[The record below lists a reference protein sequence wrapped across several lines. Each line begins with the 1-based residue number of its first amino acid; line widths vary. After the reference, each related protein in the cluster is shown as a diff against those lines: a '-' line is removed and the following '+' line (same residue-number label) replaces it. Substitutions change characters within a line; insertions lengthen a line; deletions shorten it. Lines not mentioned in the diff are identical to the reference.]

1 MTTIMITGASRGLGL
16 EFARQFYN
24 EECRVIATCRSPKD
38 ANELNAIGDID
49 VHALDVTDDKSVAN
63 LADKLRGE
71 NIDILIN
78 NAGVIGQREG
88 FGRLDYDIW
97 AETMDTNV
105 FGPMRIAEAFR
116 DNVMNS
122 EKKQMIFI
130 TSRMGSITEAVPNAY
145 VYRSSKA
152 ALNMIIKTISIETV
166 RTIPNAIIV
175 GLHPG
180 TVDTNLSK
188 PFQKNISK
196 EKLFSPNYSVEKLLS
211 VINNLEAKDSGG
223 IFAWDGKQIDY

>member
-16 EFARQFYN
+16 EFARQFYS
-24 EECRVIATCRSPKD
+24 EECRVIATCRNPKK

-49 VHALDVTDDKSVAN
+49 VHSLDVTDDKSVAN

-78 NAGVIGQREG
+78 NAGVIGQRDG

-105 FGPMRIAEAFR
+105 FGPMRVAEAFR

-152 ALNMIIKTISIETV
+152 ALNMAVKCLSVELEQQGLIAVLFHPGHVQTDMGGQAAPVTPQKSIEGMKNQIVALTHDDNG
-166 RTIPNAIIV
+166 RFLSYDGRQIP
-175 GLHPG
+175 
-180 TVDTNLSK
+180 
-188 PFQKNISK
+188 
-196 EKLFSPNYSVEKLLS
+196 
-211 VINNLEAKDSGG
+211 
-223 IFAWDGKQIDY
+223 W

>member
-16 EFARQFYN
+16 EFARQFYS
-24 EECRVIATCRSPKD
+24 EECRVIATCRNPKN

-49 VHALDVTDDKSVAN
+49 VHSLDVTDDKSVAN

-78 NAGVIGQREG
+78 NAGVIGQRDG

-105 FGPMRIAEAFR
+105 FGPMRVAEAFR

-152 ALNMIIKTISIETV
+152 ALNMAVKCLSAELEEQGLIAVLFHPGHVQTDMGGQAAPVTPQKSIEGMKNQIVALTHDDNG
-166 RTIPNAIIV
+166 RFLSYDGRQIP
-175 GLHPG
+175 
-180 TVDTNLSK
+180 
-188 PFQKNISK
+188 
-196 EKLFSPNYSVEKLLS
+196 
-211 VINNLEAKDSGG
+211 
-223 IFAWDGKQIDY
+223 W

>member
-16 EFARQFYN
+16 EFARQFYS
-24 EECRVIATCRSPKD
+24 EECRVIATCRNPKK
-38 ANELNAIGDID
+38 ANELNSIGDID
-49 VHALDVTDDKSVAN
+49 VHSLDVTDDKSVAN

-78 NAGVIGQREG
+78 NAGVIGQRDG
-88 FGRLDYDIW
+88 FGSLDYDIW

-105 FGPMRIAEAFR
+105 FGPMRVAEAFR

-152 ALNMIIKTISIETV
+152 ALNMAVKCLSVELEQQGLIAVLFHPGHVQTDMGGQAAPVTPQKSIEGMKNQIVALTHDDNG
-166 RTIPNAIIV
+166 RFLSYDGHQIP
-175 GLHPG
+175 
-180 TVDTNLSK
+180 
-188 PFQKNISK
+188 
-196 EKLFSPNYSVEKLLS
+196 
-211 VINNLEAKDSGG
+211 
-223 IFAWDGKQIDY
+223 W

>member
-24 EECRVIATCRSPKD
+24 EGCRVIATCRNPKD
-38 ANELNAIGDID
+38 ANALNAIGDID
-49 VHALDVTDDKSVAN
+49 VHALDVTDDKNVAT
-63 LADKLRGE
+63 LADNLRGE

-78 NAGVIGQREG
+78 NAGVIGQRDG
-88 FGRLDYDIW
+88 FGKLDYDIW

-105 FGPMRIAEAFR
+105 FGPMRVAEAFR

-152 ALNMIIKTISIETV
+152 ALNMAVKCLSGELAEQGLIAVLFHPGHVQTDMGGQAAPVTPQKSIEGMK
-166 RTIPNAIIV
+166 NQIV
-175 GLHPG
+175 GLTRDDNG
-180 TVDTNLSK
+180 RFLS
-188 PFQKNISK
+188 
-196 EKLFSPNYSVEKLLS
+196 Y
-211 VINNLEAKDSGG
+211 
-223 IFAWDGKQIDY
+223 DGHQIPW

>member
-24 EECRVIATCRSPKD
+24 EECRVIATCRNPKN
-38 ANELNAIGDID
+38 ANELHTIGDID
-49 VHALDVTDDKSVAN
+49 IHSLDVTDDKSVAN
-63 LADKLRGE
+63 LAEELRGE

-78 NAGVIGQREG
+78 NAGVIGQRDG
-88 FGRLDYDIW
+88 FGRLNYDIW

-105 FGPMRIAEAFR
+105 FGPMRVAEAFK
-116 DNVMNS
+116 DNVLNS

-152 ALNMIIKTISIETV
+152 ALNMSVKCLSAELGEQGLIAVLFHPGHVQTDMGGQAAPVTPQKSIEGMKNQIVALTHDDNG
-166 RTIPNAIIV
+166 RFLSYDGHQIP
-175 GLHPG
+175 
-180 TVDTNLSK
+180 
-188 PFQKNISK
+188 
-196 EKLFSPNYSVEKLLS
+196 
-211 VINNLEAKDSGG
+211 
-223 IFAWDGKQIDY
+223 W

>member
-16 EFARQFYN
+16 EFARQFYS
-24 EECRVIATCRSPKD
+24 EECRVIATCRHPKK

-49 VHALDVTDDKSVAN
+49 VHSLDVTDDKSVAN

-78 NAGVIGQREG
+78 NAGVIGQRDG

-105 FGPMRIAEAFR
+105 FGPMRVAEAFR
-116 DNVMNS
+116 ENVMNS

-152 ALNMIIKTISIETV
+152 ALNMAVKCLSVELEQQGLIAVLFHPGHVQTDMGGQAAPVTPQKSIEGMKNQIVALTHDDNG
-166 RTIPNAIIV
+166 RFLSYDGHQIP
-175 GLHPG
+175 
-180 TVDTNLSK
+180 
-188 PFQKNISK
+188 
-196 EKLFSPNYSVEKLLS
+196 
-211 VINNLEAKDSGG
+211 
-223 IFAWDGKQIDY
+223 W

>member
-16 EFARQFYN
+16 EFARQFYSK
-24 EECRVIATCRSPKD
+24 ECRVIATCRNPKN

-49 VHALDVTDDKSVAN
+49 IHSLDVTDDISVAN

-105 FGPMRIAEAFR
+105 FGPMRVAEAFR

-152 ALNMIIKTISIETV
+152 ALNMAVKCLSAELAEQGLIAVLFHPGHVQTDMGGQAAPVMPHTSIEGMKNQIVALT
-166 RTIPNAIIV
+166 RDDNGRFLSYDGHQIP
-175 GLHPG
+175 
-180 TVDTNLSK
+180 
-188 PFQKNISK
+188 
-196 EKLFSPNYSVEKLLS
+196 
-211 VINNLEAKDSGG
+211 
-223 IFAWDGKQIDY
+223 W

>member
-16 EFARQFYN
+16 EFARQFYT
-24 EECRVIATCRSPKD
+24 EECRVIATCRNPKK

-49 VHALDVTDDKSVAN
+49 VHSLDVTDDKSVVN

-78 NAGVIGQREG
+78 NAGVIGQRDG

-105 FGPMRIAEAFR
+105 FGPMRVAEAFR

-152 ALNMIIKTISIETV
+152 ALNMAVKCLSVELEQQGLIAVLFHPGHVQTDMGGQAAPVTPQKSIEGMKDQIVALTHDDNG
-166 RTIPNAIIV
+166 RFLSYDGHQIP
-175 GLHPG
+175 
-180 TVDTNLSK
+180 
-188 PFQKNISK
+188 
-196 EKLFSPNYSVEKLLS
+196 
-211 VINNLEAKDSGG
+211 
-223 IFAWDGKQIDY
+223 W

>member
-24 EECRVIATCRSPKD
+24 EECRVIATCRNPKN
-38 ANELNAIGDID
+38 ANELHTIGDID
-49 VHALDVTDDKSVAN
+49 IHSLDVTDDKSVAN

-78 NAGVIGQREG
+78 NAGVIGQRDG

-105 FGPMRIAEAFR
+105 FGPMRVAEAFR

-152 ALNMIIKTISIETV
+152 ALNMAVKCLSAELGEQGLIAVLFHPGHVQTDMGGQAAPVTPQKSIEGMKNQIVALTHDDNG
-166 RTIPNAIIV
+166 RFLSYDGHQIP
-175 GLHPG
+175 
-180 TVDTNLSK
+180 
-188 PFQKNISK
+188 
-196 EKLFSPNYSVEKLLS
+196 
-211 VINNLEAKDSGG
+211 
-223 IFAWDGKQIDY
+223 W

>member
-24 EECRVIATCRSPKD
+24 EECRVIATCRNPKN
-38 ANELNAIGDID
+38 ANELHTIGDID
-49 VHALDVTDDKSVAN
+49 IHSLDVTDDKSVAN

-78 NAGVIGQREG
+78 NAGVIGQRDG

-105 FGPMRIAEAFR
+105 FGPMRVAEAFR

-152 ALNMIIKTISIETV
+152 ALNMAVKCLSVELEQQGLIAVLFHPGHVQTDMGGQAAPVTPQKSIEGMKNQIVALTHDDNG
-166 RTIPNAIIV
+166 RFLSYDGHQIP
-175 GLHPG
+175 
-180 TVDTNLSK
+180 
-188 PFQKNISK
+188 
-196 EKLFSPNYSVEKLLS
+196 
-211 VINNLEAKDSGG
+211 
-223 IFAWDGKQIDY
+223 W

>member
-24 EECRVIATCRSPKD
+24 EECKVIATCRNPKN

-49 VHALDVTDDKSVAN
+49 VHSLDVTDDKSVAN

-78 NAGVIGQREG
+78 NAGVIGQRDG

-105 FGPMRIAEAFR
+105 FGPMRVAEAFR

-152 ALNMIIKTISIETV
+152 ALNMAVKCLSVELEQQGLIAVLFHPGHVQTDMGGQAAPVTPQKSIEGMKNQIVALTHDDNG
-166 RTIPNAIIV
+166 RFLSYDGHQIP
-175 GLHPG
+175 
-180 TVDTNLSK
+180 
-188 PFQKNISK
+188 
-196 EKLFSPNYSVEKLLS
+196 
-211 VINNLEAKDSGG
+211 
-223 IFAWDGKQIDY
+223 W

>member
-16 EFARQFYN
+16 EFARQFYS
-24 EECRVIATCRSPKD
+24 EECRVIATCRNPEN

-49 VHALDVTDDKSVAN
+49 VHSLDVTDDKSVAN

-78 NAGVIGQREG
+78 NAGVIGQRDG

-105 FGPMRIAEAFR
+105 FGPMRVAEAFR

-152 ALNMIIKTISIETV
+152 ALNMAVKCLSAELEQQGLIAVLFHPGHVQTDMGGQAAPVTPQKSIEGMKNQIVALTHDDNG
-166 RTIPNAIIV
+166 RFLSYDGHQIP
-175 GLHPG
+175 
-180 TVDTNLSK
+180 
-188 PFQKNISK
+188 
-196 EKLFSPNYSVEKLLS
+196 
-211 VINNLEAKDSGG
+211 
-223 IFAWDGKQIDY
+223 W

>member
-16 EFARQFYN
+16 EFARQFYS
-24 EECRVIATCRSPKD
+24 EECRVIATCRNPKK
-38 ANELNAIGDID
+38 ANELNSIGDID
-49 VHALDVTDDKSVAN
+49 VHSLDVTDDKSVAN

-78 NAGVIGQREG
+78 NAGVIGQRDG

-105 FGPMRIAEAFR
+105 FGPMRVAEAFR

-152 ALNMIIKTISIETV
+152 ALNMAVKCLSVELEQQGLIAVLFHPGHVQTDMGGQAAPVTPQKSIEGMKNQIYALT
-166 RTIPNAIIV
+166 RDDNGRFLSYDGHQIP
-175 GLHPG
+175 
-180 TVDTNLSK
+180 
-188 PFQKNISK
+188 
-196 EKLFSPNYSVEKLLS
+196 
-211 VINNLEAKDSGG
+211 
-223 IFAWDGKQIDY
+223 W

>member
-78 NAGVIGQREG
+78 NAGVIGQRDG

-105 FGPMRIAEAFR
+105 FGPMRVAEAFR

-152 ALNMIIKTISIETV
+152 ALNMAVKCLSVELEQQGLIAVLFHPGHVQTDMGGQAAPATPQKSIEGMKNQIVALTHDDNG
-166 RTIPNAIIV
+166 RFLSYDGHQIP
-175 GLHPG
+175 
-180 TVDTNLSK
+180 
-188 PFQKNISK
+188 
-196 EKLFSPNYSVEKLLS
+196 
-211 VINNLEAKDSGG
+211 
-223 IFAWDGKQIDY
+223 W

>member
-24 EECRVIATCRSPKD
+24 EGCRVIATCRNPKD
-38 ANELNAIGDID
+38 ANALNAIGDID
-49 VHALDVTDDKSVAN
+49 VHALDVTNDKNVAT

-78 NAGVIGQREG
+78 NAGVIGQRDG
-88 FGRLDYDIW
+88 FGKLDYDIW

-105 FGPMRIAEAFR
+105 FGPMRVAEAFR

-152 ALNMIIKTISIETV
+152 ALNMAVKCLSGELAEQGLIAVLFHPGHVQTDMGGKAAPVTPQKSIEGMK
-166 RTIPNAIIV
+166 NQIV
-175 GLHPG
+175 GLTRDDNG
-180 TVDTNLSK
+180 RFLS
-188 PFQKNISK
+188 
-196 EKLFSPNYSVEKLLS
+196 Y
-211 VINNLEAKDSGG
+211 
-223 IFAWDGKQIDY
+223 DGHQIPW

>member
-49 VHALDVTDDKSVAN
+49 VHALDVTDDKSVTT
-63 LADKLRGE
+63 LAYKLRGE

-78 NAGVIGQREG
+78 NAGVIGQRDG
-88 FGRLDYDIW
+88 FGRIDYDIW

-105 FGPMRIAEAFR
+105 FGPMRVAEAFR

-152 ALNMIIKTISIETV
+152 ALNMAVKCLSAELAEQGLIAVLFHPGHVQTDMGGQAAPVMPHTSIEGMKNQIVALT
-166 RTIPNAIIV
+166 RDDNGRFLSYDGHQIP
-175 GLHPG
+175 
-180 TVDTNLSK
+180 
-188 PFQKNISK
+188 
-196 EKLFSPNYSVEKLLS
+196 
-211 VINNLEAKDSGG
+211 
-223 IFAWDGKQIDY
+223 W

>member
-16 EFARQFYN
+16 EFARQFYSK
-24 EECRVIATCRSPKD
+24 ECRVIATCRNPKN

-49 VHALDVTDDKSVAN
+49 IHSLDVTDDKSVAN

-152 ALNMIIKTISIETV
+152 ALNMAVKCLSAELAEQGLIAVLFHPGHVQTDMGGQAAPVMPHTSIEGMKNQIVALT
-166 RTIPNAIIV
+166 RDDNGRFLSYDGHQIP
-175 GLHPG
+175 
-180 TVDTNLSK
+180 
-188 PFQKNISK
+188 
-196 EKLFSPNYSVEKLLS
+196 
-211 VINNLEAKDSGG
+211 
-223 IFAWDGKQIDY
+223 W

>member
-49 VHALDVTDDKSVAN
+49 VHALDVTDDKSVTT

-78 NAGVIGQREG
+78 NAGVIGQRDG
-88 FGRLDYDIW
+88 FGRIDYDIW

-105 FGPMRIAEAFR
+105 FGPMRVAEAFR

-122 EKKQMIFI
+122 YKKQMIFI

-152 ALNMIIKTISIETV
+152 ALNMAVKCLSAELGEQGLIAVLFHPGHVQTDMGGQAAPVTPQKSIEGMKNQIVALT
-166 RTIPNAIIV
+166 RDDNGRFLSYDGRQIP
-175 GLHPG
+175 
-180 TVDTNLSK
+180 
-188 PFQKNISK
+188 
-196 EKLFSPNYSVEKLLS
+196 
-211 VINNLEAKDSGG
+211 
-223 IFAWDGKQIDY
+223 W

>member
-16 EFARQFYN
+16 EFARQFYS
-24 EECRVIATCRSPKD
+24 EECRVIATCRNPKK
-38 ANELNAIGDID
+38 ANELNSIGDID
-49 VHALDVTDDKSVAN
+49 VHSLDVTDDKSVTT

-78 NAGVIGQREG
+78 NAGVIGQRDG
-88 FGRLDYDIW
+88 FGRIDYDIW

-105 FGPMRIAEAFR
+105 FGPMRVAEAFR

-145 VYRSSKA
+145 VYRSSIA
-152 ALNMIIKTISIETV
+152 ALNMAVKCLSAELEQQGLIAVLFHPGHVQTDMGGQAAPVTPQKSIEGMKNQIVALTHDDNG
-166 RTIPNAIIV
+166 RFLSYDGHQIP
-175 GLHPG
+175 
-180 TVDTNLSK
+180 
-188 PFQKNISK
+188 
-196 EKLFSPNYSVEKLLS
+196 
-211 VINNLEAKDSGG
+211 
-223 IFAWDGKQIDY
+223 W

>member
-49 VHALDVTDDKSVAN
+49 VHALDVTDDKSVTT

-78 NAGVIGQREG
+78 NAGVIGQRDG
-88 FGRLDYDIW
+88 FGRIDYDIW

-105 FGPMRIAEAFR
+105 FGPMRVAEAFR

-122 EKKQMIFI
+122 YKKQMIFI

-152 ALNMIIKTISIETV
+152 ALNMAVKCLSAELGEQGLIAVLFHPGHVQTDMGGQAAPVTPQKSIEGMKNQIVALT
-166 RTIPNAIIV
+166 RDDNGRFLSYDGHQIP
-175 GLHPG
+175 
-180 TVDTNLSK
+180 
-188 PFQKNISK
+188 
-196 EKLFSPNYSVEKLLS
+196 
-211 VINNLEAKDSGG
+211 
-223 IFAWDGKQIDY
+223 W

>member
-16 EFARQFYN
+16 EFARQFYS
-24 EECRVIATCRSPKD
+24 EECRVIATCRNPKK
-38 ANELNAIGDID
+38 ANELNSIGDID
-49 VHALDVTDDKSVAN
+49 VHSLDVTDDKSVAN

-78 NAGVIGQREG
+78 NAGVIGQRDG
-88 FGRLDYDIW
+88 FGRLNYDIW

-105 FGPMRIAEAFR
+105 FGPMRVAEAFR
-116 DNVMNS
+116 DNVLNS

-152 ALNMIIKTISIETV
+152 ALNMAVKCLSVELEQQGLIAVLFHPGHVQTDMGGQAAPVTPQKSIEGMKNQIVALTHDDNGCFLSYDGHQ
-166 RTIPNAIIV
+166 IP
-175 GLHPG
+175 
-180 TVDTNLSK
+180 
-188 PFQKNISK
+188 
-196 EKLFSPNYSVEKLLS
+196 
-211 VINNLEAKDSGG
+211 
-223 IFAWDGKQIDY
+223 W

>member
-49 VHALDVTDDKSVAN
+49 VHALDVTDDKSVTT

-78 NAGVIGQREG
+78 NAGVIGQRDG
-88 FGRLDYDIW
+88 FGRIDYDIW

-105 FGPMRIAEAFR
+105 FGPMRVAEAFR

-152 ALNMIIKTISIETV
+152 ALNMAVKCLSGELAKQGLIAVLFHPGHVQTDMGGQAAPVTPQKSIEGMKNQIVALT
-166 RTIPNAIIV
+166 RDDNGRFLSYDGHQIP
-175 GLHPG
+175 
-180 TVDTNLSK
+180 
-188 PFQKNISK
+188 
-196 EKLFSPNYSVEKLLS
+196 
-211 VINNLEAKDSGG
+211 
-223 IFAWDGKQIDY
+223 W

>member
-1 MTTIMITGASRGLGL
+1 MTTILITGASRGLGL

-24 EECRVIATCRSPKD
+24 EGCRVIATCRNPKD
-38 ANELNAIGDID
+38 ANALNAIGDID
-49 VHALDVTDDKSVAN
+49 VHALDVTDDKNVAT
-63 LADKLRGE
+63 LADNLRGE

-78 NAGVIGQREG
+78 NAGVIGQRDG
-88 FGRLDYDIW
+88 FGKLDYDIW

-105 FGPMRIAEAFR
+105 FGPMRVAEAFR

-152 ALNMIIKTISIETV
+152 ALNMAVKCLSGELAEQGLIAVLFHPGHVQTDMGGQAAPVTPQKSIEGMK
-166 RTIPNAIIV
+166 NQIV
-175 GLHPG
+175 GLTRDDNG
-180 TVDTNLSK
+180 RFLS
-188 PFQKNISK
+188 
-196 EKLFSPNYSVEKLLS
+196 Y
-211 VINNLEAKDSGG
+211 
-223 IFAWDGKQIDY
+223 DGHQIPW

>member
-16 EFARQFYN
+16 EFARQFYS
-24 EECRVIATCRSPKD
+24 EECRVIATCRNPKK
-38 ANELNAIGDID
+38 ANELNSIGDID
-49 VHALDVTDDKSVAN
+49 VHSLDVTDDKSVAN

-78 NAGVIGQREG
+78 NAGVIGQRDG

-105 FGPMRIAEAFR
+105 FGPMRVAEAFR

-130 TSRMGSITEAVPNAY
+130 TSRMGSIAEAVPNAY

-152 ALNMIIKTISIETV
+152 ALNMAVKCLSAELGEQGLIAVLFHPGHVQTDMGGQAAPVTPQKSIEGMKDQIVALT
-166 RTIPNAIIV
+166 RDDNGRFLSYDGHQIP
-175 GLHPG
+175 
-180 TVDTNLSK
+180 
-188 PFQKNISK
+188 
-196 EKLFSPNYSVEKLLS
+196 
-211 VINNLEAKDSGG
+211 
-223 IFAWDGKQIDY
+223 W

>member
-49 VHALDVTDDKSVAN
+49 VHALDVTDDKSVTT

-78 NAGVIGQREG
+78 NAGVIGQRDG
-88 FGRLDYDIW
+88 FGRIDYDIW

-105 FGPMRIAEAFR
+105 FGPMRVAEAFR

-152 ALNMIIKTISIETV
+152 ALNMAVKCLSAELGEQGLIAVLFHPGHVQTDMGGQAAPVTPQKSIEGMKNQIVALTHDDNG
-166 RTIPNAIIV
+166 RFLSYDGRQIP
-175 GLHPG
+175 
-180 TVDTNLSK
+180 
-188 PFQKNISK
+188 
-196 EKLFSPNYSVEKLLS
+196 
-211 VINNLEAKDSGG
+211 
-223 IFAWDGKQIDY
+223 W

>member
-16 EFARQFYN
+16 EFARQFYS
-24 EECRVIATCRSPKD
+24 EECRVIATCRNPKN

-49 VHALDVTDDKSVAN
+49 IYSLDVTDDKSVVN

-78 NAGVIGQREG
+78 NAGVIGQRDG

-105 FGPMRIAEAFR
+105 FGPMRVAEAFR

-152 ALNMIIKTISIETV
+152 ALNMAVKCLSAELAEQGLIAVLFHPGHVQTDMGGQAAPVMPHTSIEGMKNQIVALT
-166 RTIPNAIIV
+166 RDDNGRFLSYDGHQIP
-175 GLHPG
+175 
-180 TVDTNLSK
+180 
-188 PFQKNISK
+188 
-196 EKLFSPNYSVEKLLS
+196 
-211 VINNLEAKDSGG
+211 
-223 IFAWDGKQIDY
+223 W

>member
-49 VHALDVTDDKSVAN
+49 VHALDVTDDKSVTT
-63 LADKLRGE
+63 LVDKLRGE

-78 NAGVIGQREG
+78 NAGVIGQRDG
-88 FGRLDYDIW
+88 FGRIDYDIW

-105 FGPMRIAEAFR
+105 FGPMRVAEAFR

-152 ALNMIIKTISIETV
+152 ALNMAVKCLSAELGEQGLIAVLFHPGHVQTDMGGQAAPVTPQKSIEGMKNQIVALT
-166 RTIPNAIIV
+166 RDDNGRFLSYDGRQIP
-175 GLHPG
+175 
-180 TVDTNLSK
+180 
-188 PFQKNISK
+188 
-196 EKLFSPNYSVEKLLS
+196 
-211 VINNLEAKDSGG
+211 
-223 IFAWDGKQIDY
+223 W

>member
-49 VHALDVTDDKSVAN
+49 VHALDVTDDKSITT

-78 NAGVIGQREG
+78 NAGVIGQRDG
-88 FGRLDYDIW
+88 FGRIDYDIW

-105 FGPMRIAEAFR
+105 FGPMRVAEAFR

-122 EKKQMIFI
+122 YKKQMIFI

-152 ALNMIIKTISIETV
+152 ALNMAVKCLSAELGEQGLIAVLFHPGHVQTDMGGQAAPVTPQKSIEGMKNQIVALTHDDNG
-166 RTIPNAIIV
+166 RFLSYDGRQIP
-175 GLHPG
+175 
-180 TVDTNLSK
+180 
-188 PFQKNISK
+188 
-196 EKLFSPNYSVEKLLS
+196 
-211 VINNLEAKDSGG
+211 
-223 IFAWDGKQIDY
+223 W

>member
-78 NAGVIGQREG
+78 NAGVIGQRDG

-105 FGPMRIAEAFR
+105 FGPMRVAEAFR
-116 DNVMNS
+116 ENVMNS

-152 ALNMIIKTISIETV
+152 ALNMAVKCLSAELGEQGLIAVLFHPGHVQTDMGGQAAPVTPQKSIEGMKNQIVALTHDDNG
-166 RTIPNAIIV
+166 RFLSYDGHQIP
-175 GLHPG
+175 
-180 TVDTNLSK
+180 
-188 PFQKNISK
+188 
-196 EKLFSPNYSVEKLLS
+196 
-211 VINNLEAKDSGG
+211 
-223 IFAWDGKQIDY
+223 W

>member
-16 EFARQFYN
+16 EFARQFYS
-24 EECRVIATCRSPKD
+24 EECRVIATCRNPKK
-38 ANELNAIGDID
+38 ANELNSIGDID
-49 VHALDVTDDKSVAN
+49 VHSLDVTDDKSVAN

-78 NAGVIGQREG
+78 NAGVIGQRDG

-105 FGPMRIAEAFR
+105 FGPMRVAEAFR

-152 ALNMIIKTISIETV
+152 ALNMAVKCLSAELEQQGLIAVLFHPGHVQTDMGGQAAPVMPHTSIEGMKNQIVALT
-166 RTIPNAIIV
+166 RDDNGRFLSYDGHQIP
-175 GLHPG
+175 
-180 TVDTNLSK
+180 
-188 PFQKNISK
+188 
-196 EKLFSPNYSVEKLLS
+196 
-211 VINNLEAKDSGG
+211 
-223 IFAWDGKQIDY
+223 W

>member
-16 EFARQFYN
+16 EFARQFYS
-24 EECRVIATCRSPKD
+24 EECKVIATCRNPKK
-38 ANELNAIGDID
+38 AYELNAIGDID
-49 VHALDVTDDKSVAN
+49 VHSLDVSDDKSVAN

-78 NAGVIGQREG
+78 NAGVIGQRDG

-105 FGPMRIAEAFR
+105 FGPMRVAEAFR

-152 ALNMIIKTISIETV
+152 ALNMAVKCLSAELEQQGLIAVLFHPGHVQTDMGGQAAPVMPHTSIEGMKNQIVALT
-166 RTIPNAIIV
+166 RDDNGRFLSYDGHQIP
-175 GLHPG
+175 
-180 TVDTNLSK
+180 
-188 PFQKNISK
+188 
-196 EKLFSPNYSVEKLLS
+196 
-211 VINNLEAKDSGG
+211 
-223 IFAWDGKQIDY
+223 W

>member
-16 EFARQFYN
+16 EFARQFYS
-24 EECRVIATCRSPKD
+24 EECRVIATCRDPKK
-38 ANELNAIGDID
+38 ANELNSIGDID
-49 VHALDVTDDKSVAN
+49 VHSLDVTDDKSVAN

-78 NAGVIGQREG
+78 NAGVIGQRDG

-105 FGPMRIAEAFR
+105 FGPMRVAEAFR

-152 ALNMIIKTISIETV
+152 ALNMAVKCLSVELEQQGLIAVLFHPGHVQTDMGGQAAPVTPQKSIEGMKNQIVALTHDDNG
-166 RTIPNAIIV
+166 RFLSYDGHQIP
-175 GLHPG
+175 
-180 TVDTNLSK
+180 
-188 PFQKNISK
+188 
-196 EKLFSPNYSVEKLLS
+196 
-211 VINNLEAKDSGG
+211 
-223 IFAWDGKQIDY
+223 W

>member
-1 MTTIMITGASRGLGL
+1 MTTILITGASRGLGL

-24 EECRVIATCRSPKD
+24 EGCRVIATCRNPKD
-38 ANELNAIGDID
+38 ANALNAIGDID
-49 VHALDVTDDKSVAN
+49 VHALDVTDDKNVAT

-78 NAGVIGQREG
+78 NAGVIGQRDG
-88 FGRLDYDIW
+88 FGKLDYDIW

-105 FGPMRIAEAFR
+105 FGPMRVAEAFR

-152 ALNMIIKTISIETV
+152 ALNMAVKCLSGELAEQGLIAVLFHPGHVQTDMGGQAAPVTPQKSIEGMK
-166 RTIPNAIIV
+166 NQIV
-175 GLHPG
+175 GLTRDDNG
-180 TVDTNLSK
+180 RFLS
-188 PFQKNISK
+188 
-196 EKLFSPNYSVEKLLS
+196 Y
-211 VINNLEAKDSGG
+211 
-223 IFAWDGKQIDY
+223 DGHQIPW

>member
-16 EFARQFYN
+16 EFARQFYSK
-24 EECRVIATCRSPKD
+24 ECKVIATCRNPKN

-49 VHALDVTDDKSVAN
+49 IHSLDVTDDKSVAN

-78 NAGVIGQREG
+78 NAGVIGQRDG
-88 FGRLDYDIW
+88 FGSLDYDIW

-152 ALNMIIKTISIETV
+152 ALNMAVKCLSAELEQQGLIAVLFHPGHVQTDMGGQAAPVTPQKSIEGMKNQIVALTHDDNG
-166 RTIPNAIIV
+166 RFLSYDGRQIP
-175 GLHPG
+175 
-180 TVDTNLSK
+180 
-188 PFQKNISK
+188 
-196 EKLFSPNYSVEKLLS
+196 
-211 VINNLEAKDSGG
+211 
-223 IFAWDGKQIDY
+223 W

>member
-24 EECRVIATCRSPKD
+24 EECRIIATCRNPKD

-49 VHALDVTDDKSVAN
+49 VHSLDVTEDKSVAI

-78 NAGVIGQREG
+78 NAGVIGQRDG
-88 FGRLDYDIW
+88 FGKLDYDIW

-105 FGPMRIAEAFR
+105 FGPMRVAEAFR

-122 EKKQMIFI
+122 KKKQMIFI

-152 ALNMIIKTISIETV
+152 ALNMAVKCLSVELEEKGLIAVLFHPGHVQTDMGGQAAPVTPQKSIEGMKNQIVALT
-166 RTIPNAIIV
+166 RDDNGRFLSYDGHQIP
-175 GLHPG
+175 
-180 TVDTNLSK
+180 
-188 PFQKNISK
+188 
-196 EKLFSPNYSVEKLLS
+196 
-211 VINNLEAKDSGG
+211 
-223 IFAWDGKQIDY
+223 W

>member
-16 EFARQFYN
+16 EFARQFYS
-24 EECRVIATCRSPKD
+24 EECRVIATCRNPKK

-49 VHALDVTDDKSVAN
+49 VHSLDVTDDRSVAN

-78 NAGVIGQREG
+78 NAGVIGQRDG

-105 FGPMRIAEAFR
+105 FGPMRVAEAFR

-152 ALNMIIKTISIETV
+152 ALNMAVKCLSAELAEQGLIAVLFHPGHVQTDMGGQAAPVTPHTSIEGMKNQIVALTHDDNG
-166 RTIPNAIIV
+166 RFLSYDGHQIP
-175 GLHPG
+175 
-180 TVDTNLSK
+180 
-188 PFQKNISK
+188 
-196 EKLFSPNYSVEKLLS
+196 
-211 VINNLEAKDSGG
+211 
-223 IFAWDGKQIDY
+223 W

>member
-24 EECRVIATCRSPKD
+24 EEYRVIATCRNPKN
-38 ANELNAIGDID
+38 ANELHTIGDID
-49 VHALDVTDDKSVAN
+49 IHSLDVTDDKSVSN

-105 FGPMRIAEAFR
+105 FGPMRVAEAFR

-152 ALNMIIKTISIETV
+152 ALNMAVKCLSVELEQQGLIAVLFHPGHVQTDMGGQAAPVTPQKSIEGMKNQIVALT
-166 RTIPNAIIV
+166 RDDNGRFLSYDGHQIP
-175 GLHPG
+175 
-180 TVDTNLSK
+180 
-188 PFQKNISK
+188 
-196 EKLFSPNYSVEKLLS
+196 
-211 VINNLEAKDSGG
+211 
-223 IFAWDGKQIDY
+223 W